1 MATFLCSCDKKKI
14 EFLKYT
20 VRVIDG
26 KARPDLDCEKCGE
39 PLKMI
44 SEKKGFPSFKSNST
58 GQVL

>member
-1 MATFLCSCDKKKI
+1 MATFLCTCENKKI
-14 EFLKYT
+14 EILKFT

-26 KARPDLDCEKCGE
+26 KARPDLDCQKCGK

-44 SEKKGFPSFKSNST
+44 SEKTGFPSFKSNAT